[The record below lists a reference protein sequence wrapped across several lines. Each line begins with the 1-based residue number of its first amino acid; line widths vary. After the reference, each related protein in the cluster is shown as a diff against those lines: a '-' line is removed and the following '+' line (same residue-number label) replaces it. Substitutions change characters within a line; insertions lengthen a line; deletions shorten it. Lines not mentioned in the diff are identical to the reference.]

1 MPDAHITGWITDQR
15 QRARF
20 VPFNATVISC
30 DPRVLVFNQNGQFF
44 VPNLE
49 AGKTYTFIARNGDER
64 KSVKFTP
71 RPGHNDLE
79 VVVRTKPAPAAS
91 TAGRKKLLSQ
101 DARE

>member
-15 QRARF
+15 QRVRF

-49 AGKTYTFIARNGDER
+49 AGKTYEFIARNGGER
-64 KSVKFTP
+64 RTLRFTP
-71 RPGHNDLE
+71 RAGHNDLE
-79 VVVRTKPAPAAS
+79 VLVRTKPARVA
-91 TAGRKKLLSQ
+91 TAPVRKQLQ
-101 DARE
+101 ARQARG